1 MIPKAHVYSRKAIAI
16 LIAFLAGS
24 VVFMAFDT
32 TPPYEYDEN
41 ASFVVPSP
49 ANDGDQVT
57 VKWRLKKVNRE
68 CPGIAQRVLF
78 DPKTKIILANYDP
91 IPAATSES
99 VRDGYLNRTFA
110 LPRGLPS
117 GPIAYRAEVCYGCNP
132 LQQFVK
138 PLCVPTPNLIFAVR

>member
-1 MIPKAHVYSRKAIAI
+1 MLLKMHVYCRIGFAIV
-16 LIAFLAGS
+16 IAFLTGS

-32 TPPYEYDEN
+32 TPPYEYDES

-57 VKWRLKKVNRE
+57 VKWRLTKVNRI
-68 CPGIAQRVLF
+68 CPGISQRVLF

-91 IPAATSES
+91 MPATTTES
-99 VRDGYLNRTFA
+99 MRDGYLNRTFA

-117 GPIAYRAEVCYGCNP
+117 GPIAYRADVCYACNP
-132 LQQFVK
+132 FQQFVR
-138 PLCVPTPNLIFAVR
+138 PLCVPTPNLIFVVR